1 LIPLKELLKSST
13 FLVDDICVF
22 GVEILKV
29 DVSSPE
35 EKAVVVQK
43 KTTTVQNMF
52 LQNKGFIEGTYT
64 WTINN
69 FSELDSKHFVRS
81 PTFEVGGLKWYSPV
95 TTNCIANNPYK

>member
-43 KTTTVQNMF
+43 KTTKV
-52 LQNKGFIEGTYT
+52 
-64 WTINN
+64 
-69 FSELDSKHFVRS
+69 
-81 PTFEVGGLKWYSPV
+81 
-95 TTNCIANNPYK
+95 

>member
-1 LIPLKELLKSST
+1 
-13 FLVDDICVF
+13 
-22 GVEILKV
+22 VEILKV

-43 KTTTVQNMF
+43 KTTKVQNMF
-52 LQNKGFIEGTYT
+52 VQNKGFIEGTYT
-64 WTINN
+64 WTMNN
-69 FSELDSKHFVRS
+69 FSELDSNFVRS